1 MSLCSS
7 LSYFGYSLPACEIK
21 KRLSIWMIVKVSP
34 ALNGSGSKSLFH
46 IKLTSYF
53 SINEAWCFE
62 KKKYRSKTRIFADWL
77 SGEASLTKDA
87 VRQLV

>member
-1 MSLCSS
+1 MDD
-7 LSYFGYSLPACEIK
+7 CEG
-21 KRLSIWMIVKVSP
+21 LP

-46 IKLTSYF
+46 IKLTSCF

-62 KKKYRSKTRIFADWL
+62 KKKYRLKTRICAGWL

-87 VRQLV
+87 VRQLVSDRCRY